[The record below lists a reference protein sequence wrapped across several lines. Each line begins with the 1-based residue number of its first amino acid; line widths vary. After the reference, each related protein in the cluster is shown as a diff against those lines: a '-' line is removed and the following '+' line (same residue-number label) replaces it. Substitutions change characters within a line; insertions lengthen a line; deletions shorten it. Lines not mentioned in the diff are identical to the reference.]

1 VSAASRP
8 YTPLGMPGIVIV
20 GAQWGDEGKGKI
32 TDLLA
37 EHSDAVVRF
46 QGGNNAGHT
55 IVRGDQEW
63 KLHLI
68 PSGILYPGKRCV
80 IGNGVVIDPKVLI
93 DELDALR
100 ARRVDV
106 SGLRISAN
114 AHLIM
119 PYHLLLDSAGE
130 AKLGSLQIGTTR
142 RGIGPCYADKAA
154 RLGIRVQDL
163 LDEKILKKKIVAAME
178 PKRLSLRPFEKDP
191 ALDLHTMTEEYLTY
205 GHRLEQHIADTSKLM
220 WEMLDDG
227 KAVILEGAQGAMLDI
242 DHGTYPFVTSSNP
255 LSGAACVGT
264 GIGPKA
270 IDEIWGI
277 SKAYTTRVGAG
288 PFPSELHDDMGE
300 AIRQRGGE
308 FGTTTGRPRRTGWL
322 DLVALRYAARLN
334 TLTALVVTKLD
345 VLSGLD
351 RIQVCT
357 SYRGADGAEFEDFPY
372 HQTVL
377 HHTTAKLTE
386 LPGWKEDL
394 GECRTISDLPTGARE
409 YLNFIAE
416 HTGVP
421 VTLIGVGPG
430 RDQVVWTD
438 AGRATIIA
446 GNGQPAAETPASSIA

>member
-1 VSAASRP
+1 
-8 YTPLGMPGIVIV
+8 MPGIVIV

-37 EHSDAVVRF
+37 ESGDAVVRF

-93 DELDALR
+93 EELDALR

-154 RLGIRVQDL
+154 RLGIRMQDL

-191 ALDLHTMTEEYLTY
+191 ALDLHTMTEEYLVY

-227 KAVILEGAQGAMLDI
+227 QTVILEGAQGAMLDI

-255 LSGAACVGT
+255 LAGAACVGS

-288 PFPSELHDDMGE
+288 PFPSELHDEMGE
-300 AIRQRGGE
+300 TIRRRGGE

-351 RIQVCT
+351 RVQVCT

-377 HHTTAKLTE
+377 HHTTAELTE
-386 LPGWKEDL
+386 LRGWKEDL
-394 GECRTISDLPTGARE
+394 GECRTMSDLPDGARE
-409 YLNFIAE
+409 YLDFIAA
-416 HTGVP
+416 HTGAP
-421 VTLIGVGPG
+421 VALIGVGPG
-430 RDQVVWTD
+430 REQTVWTD
-438 AGRATIIA
+438 AGRHTII
-446 GNGQPAAETPASSIA
+446 GTNGHRPDA

>member
-1 VSAASRP
+1 
-8 YTPLGMPGIVIV
+8 MPGIVIV

-37 EHSDAVVRF
+37 ENGDAVVRF

-55 IVRGDQEW
+55 IVRGEEEW

-80 IGNGVVIDPKVLI
+80 IGNGVVIDPKILI
-93 DELDALR
+93 EELDALR

-191 ALDLHTMTEEYLTY
+191 SLDLHAMTEEYLTY
-205 GHRLEQHIADTSKLM
+205 GHRLEQHIADTARLM
-220 WEMLDDG
+220 WELLDQG
-227 KAVILEGAQGAMLDI
+227 EKVIFEGAQGAMLDI

-255 LSGAACVGT
+255 LSGAACVGA
-264 GIGPKA
+264 GVGPKD
-270 IDEIWGI
+270 IDEVWGV

-288 PFPSELHDDMGE
+288 PFPSELHDEMGE
-300 AIRQRGGE
+300 MIRIRGGE

-334 TLTALVVTKLD
+334 TLTALVLTKLD
-345 VLSGLD
+345 VLSGFES
-351 RIQVCT
+351 IQVCT
-357 SYRGADGAEFEDFPY
+357 SYRGAEGAEFDNFPY

-377 HHTTAKLTE
+377 HHTTAELTE
-386 LPGWKEDL
+386 LRGWNEDL
-394 GECRTISDLPTGARE
+394 GECRTLSDLPDAARE
-409 YLNFIAE
+409 YLQFIEE
-416 HTGVP
+416 HTGAP
-421 VTLIGVGPG
+421 VALIGVGPG
-430 RDQVVWTD
+430 REQIVWTE
-438 AGRATIIA
+438 AGRESLIGPGA
-446 GNGQPAAETPASSIA
+446 GASAAA

>member
-1 VSAASRP
+1 
-8 YTPLGMPGIVIV
+8 MPGIVIV

-37 EHSDAVVRF
+37 EQVDAVVRF

-55 IVRGDQEW
+55 IVRDGEEW

-68 PSGILYPGKRCV
+68 PSGVLYPGKRCV

-93 DELDALR
+93 GELDALR

-106 SGLRISAN
+106 SGLRVSAN

-130 AKLGSLQIGTTR
+130 ARLGSLQIGTTR

-163 LDEKILKKKIVAAME
+163 LDEKILKKKILAAME

-191 ALDLHTMTEEYLTY
+191 ALDLRTMTEDYLTF
-205 GHRLEQHIADTSKLM
+205 GHRLEQHIADTAKLM
-220 WEMLDDG
+220 WDMLDEN
-227 KAVILEGAQGAMLDI
+227 KTIIFEGAQGAMLDI

-264 GIGPKA
+264 GVGPKS

-277 SKAYTTRVGAG
+277 AKAYTTRVGAG
-288 PFPSELHDDMGE
+288 PFPSELHDGMGE
-300 AIRQRGGE
+300 KIRERGGE

-322 DLVALRYAARLN
+322 DLVALRNAARLN

-351 RIQVCT
+351 RIRVCT
-357 SYRGADGAEFEDFPY
+357 SYEGAEGASFDSFPY

-377 HHTTAKLTE
+377 HHASAKLTE
-386 LPGWKEDL
+386 LPGWSEDL
-394 GECRTISDLPTGARE
+394 GECRSLSDLPAAARE
-409 YLNFIAE
+409 YLQFIAE
-416 HTGVP
+416 HVGTQVAL
-421 VTLIGVGPG
+421 VGVGPG
-430 RDQVVWTD
+430 REQVVWTEAGLESLIARNRAGA
-438 AGRATIIA
+438 AGR
-446 GNGQPAAETPASSIA
+446 

>member
-1 VSAASRP
+1 
-8 YTPLGMPGIVIV
+8 MPGIVIV

-37 EHSDAVVRF
+37 EQVDAVVRF

-55 IVRGDQEW
+55 IVRDGEEW

-68 PSGILYPGKRCV
+68 PSGILYPGRRCV

-93 DELDALR
+93 SELDALR

-130 AKLGSLQIGTTR
+130 ARLGSLQIGTTR

-154 RLGIRVQDL
+154 RLGIRMQDL

-191 ALDLHTMTEEYLTY
+191 ALDLHTMTEDYLTF
-205 GHRLEQHIADTSKLM
+205 GHRLEQHIADTAKLM
-220 WEMLDDG
+220 WDMLDSG
-227 KAVILEGAQGAMLDI
+227 RTVIFEGAQGAMLDI

-264 GIGPKA
+264 GVGPKS
-270 IDEIWGI
+270 IDEIWGVA
-277 SKAYTTRVGAG
+277 KAYTTRVGAG
-288 PFPSELHDDMGE
+288 PFPSELDDEMAE
-300 AIRQRGGE
+300 KIRERGGE

-357 SYRGADGAEFEDFPY
+357 SYRGAEGAVFEDFPY

-377 HHTTAKLTE
+377 HHISAELTE
-386 LPGWKEDL
+386 LRGWSEDL
-394 GECRTISDLPTGARE
+394 DECRSLSDLPDGARE
-409 YLNFIAE
+409 YLQFITE
-416 HTGVP
+416 HVDTSVAL
-421 VTLIGVGPG
+421 VGVGPR
-430 RDQVVWTD
+430 RDQVIWTD
-438 AGRATIIA
+438 AGLQSLVARNPISAA
-446 GNGQPAAETPASSIA
+446 GR

>member
-1 VSAASRP
+1 
-8 YTPLGMPGIVIV
+8 MPGIVIV
-20 GAQWGDEGKGKI
+20 GAQWGDEGKGKV

-37 EHSDAVVRF
+37 ERVDAVVRF

-55 IVRGDQEW
+55 IVRDGQEW

-68 PSGILYPGKRCV
+68 PSGILYPGKCCV

-106 SGLRISAN
+106 GGLRISAN

-178 PKRLSLRPFEKDP
+178 PKRLSLRPFERDP
-191 ALDLHTMTEEYLTY
+191 ALDLHTMTEEYLTF
-205 GHRLEQHIADTSKLM
+205 GHRLEQHIADTAKLM
-220 WEMLDDG
+220 WDLLADS
-227 KAVILEGAQGAMLDI
+227 KTVIFEGAQGAMLDL

-255 LSGAACVGT
+255 LSGAACVGA
-264 GIGPKA
+264 GVGPKS

-277 SKAYTTRVGAG
+277 AKAYTTRVGAG
-288 PFPSELHDDMGE
+288 PFPSELHDAMGE
-300 AIRQRGGE
+300 TIRERGGE

-345 VLSGLD
+345 VLSGLE
-351 RIQVCT
+351 RISVCT
-357 SYRGADGAEFEDFPY
+357 SYRGGDGAVFEDFPY

-377 HHTTAKLTE
+377 HHTHADLTE
-386 LPGWKEDL
+386 LRGWEEDL
-394 GECRTISDLPTGARE
+394 GECRTVSDLPDAARE
-409 YLNFIAE
+409 YLEFIAE
-416 HTGVP
+416 NVEVP
-421 VTLIGVGPG
+421 VALVGVGPG
-430 RDQVVWTD
+430 REQVVWTD
-438 AGRATIIA
+438 AGRDTLIA
-446 GNGQPAAETPASSIA
+446 RSAASPAGR

>member
-1 VSAASRP
+1 
-8 YTPLGMPGIVIV
+8 MPGIVIV

-37 EHSDAVVRF
+37 EQVDAVVRF

-55 IVRGDQEW
+55 IVRDGEEW

-80 IGNGVVIDPKVLI
+80 IGNGVVVDPKVLI
-93 DELDALR
+93 SELDALR

-130 AKLGSLQIGTTR
+130 AKLGSLEIGTTR

-205 GHRLEQHIADTSKLM
+205 GHRLEQHIADTARLL
-220 WEMLDDG
+220 WDMLDAG
-227 KAVILEGAQGAMLDI
+227 QKIIFEGAQGAMLDI

-255 LSGAACVGT
+255 LAGAACVGT
-264 GIGPKA
+264 GVGPKS

-277 SKAYTTRVGAG
+277 AKAYTTRVGAG
-288 PFPSELHDDMGE
+288 PFPSELHDAMGE
-300 AIRQRGGE
+300 TIRQRGGE

-322 DLVALRYAARLN
+322 DLVALLYAARLN
-334 TLTALVVTKLD
+334 SLTSLVITKLD

-351 RIQVCT
+351 RIAVCT
-357 SYRGADGAEFEDFPY
+357 SYQGAEGATFDSFPY

-386 LPGWKEDL
+386 LRGWREDI
-394 GECRTISDLPTGARE
+394 GECRSLSDLPEGARE
-409 YLNFIAE
+409 YLQFIAE
-416 HTGVP
+416 HVGAPIAIV
-421 VTLIGVGPG
+421 GVGPG
-430 RDQVVWTD
+430 REQVIWTD
-438 AGRATIIA
+438 AGLSTLVSR
-446 GNGQPAAETPASSIA
+446 NGASPAQARSQR